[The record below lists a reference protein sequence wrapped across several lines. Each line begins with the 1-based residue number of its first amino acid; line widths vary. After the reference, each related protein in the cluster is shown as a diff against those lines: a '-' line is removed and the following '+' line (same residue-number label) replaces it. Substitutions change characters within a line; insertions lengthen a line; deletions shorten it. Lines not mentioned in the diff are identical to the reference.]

1 MAMPFVSTV
10 HVASVIEPMLSAVLP
25 TPGEQVT
32 IAIQLMAEK
41 AVNAIW
47 EMKDSL
53 LLWERLVIA
62 AVETKTKTRSP
73 RTLIRMAA
81 GASQAV
87 IQLAVSTRL
96 LINAISAISKLFL
109 RRETS

>member
-10 HVASVIEPMLSAVLP
+10 HVASVIETMLSAVLS

-32 IAIQLMAEK
+32 IAIQLVAGI

-62 AVETKTKTRSP
+62 AVETKTRSP

>member
-32 IAIQLMAEK
+32 IAIQLTMAEK
-41 AVNAIW
+41 TVNAIW

-62 AVETKTKTRSP
+62 AVETKTRSP

-81 GASQAV
+81 GASQTV
-87 IQLAVSTRL
+87 RQLAVSIRL